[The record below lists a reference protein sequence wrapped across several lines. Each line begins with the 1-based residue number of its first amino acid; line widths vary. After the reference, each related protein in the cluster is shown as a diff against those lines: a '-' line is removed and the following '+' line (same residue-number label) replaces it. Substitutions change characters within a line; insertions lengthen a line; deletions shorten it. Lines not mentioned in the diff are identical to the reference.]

1 MPEKVRNLEIRVDQ
15 VESLDYS
22 YYKLK
27 EGQYLRY
34 RSTVE
39 KYNYAAEILNREI
52 RENNI
57 SASTAINKKRELEAM
72 RLNLEQREEY
82 KWIIVGQ
89 LGVIDHLQV
98 FW

>member
-1 MPEKVRNLEIRVDQ
+1 
-15 VESLDYS
+15 
-22 YYKLK
+22 
-27 EGQYLRY
+27 
-34 RSTVE
+34 
-39 KYNYAAEILNREI
+39 
-52 RENNI
+52 
-57 SASTAINKKRELEAM
+57 M